1 MFENEI
7 INIGDKVKRIR
18 KMLGAT
24 QDEIAEG
31 LCTKNRI
38 SQIENNRK
46 KLNFNLAIGIAENF
60 NKIVRDKNMDI
71 SLFTAEE
78 LMKDEDSQA
87 NDIFSHNILVA
98 FENIKS
104 IDKFEEK
111 LNEAEDLIEK
121 YNIIDKSKIELYKL
135 AAEFYYYNHKYHKS
149 DEVCNK
155 GLKICFNSKN
165 FEEEVNFYIYKSRN
179 SITTVRYQ
187 ESLEQLEYAE
197 NLNNTLKKSNHLEMI
212 LYQKALTYKK
222 LDDYRNALRCFELLK
237 EKCEIKDVAMLLKV
251 KMVYANCLNESHIF
265 EQSKIEYIEIL
276 DIAMKMDNK
285 AFIIM
290 TYRNLSELYFNERDY
305 KTSAEYIK
313 KSLELNPSNEY
324 INENFYFAAKVL
336 KHLNEDTEPYLLK
349 ALDICEK
356 NDRENLD
363 LIEKI
368 IYELILIY
376 IQNECELQINIM
388 IKKIDELNIDYN
400 LSYPRLVEYYRYRNP
415 QKSVELNEKLIKK
428 NELDK
433 KII

>member
-1 MFENEI
+1 
-7 INIGDKVKRIR
+7 
-18 KMLGAT
+18 
-24 QDEIAEG
+24 
-31 LCTKNRI
+31 
-38 SQIENNRK
+38 
-46 KLNFNLAIGIAENF
+46 
-60 NKIVRDKNMDI
+60 
-71 SLFTAEE
+71 
-78 LMKDEDSQA
+78 
-87 NDIFSHNILVA
+87 
-98 FENIKS
+98 
-104 IDKFEEK
+104 
-111 LNEAEDLIEK
+111 
-121 YNIIDKSKIELYKL
+121 
-135 AAEFYYYNHKYHKS
+135 
-149 DEVCNK
+149 
-155 GLKICFNSKN
+155 
-165 FEEEVNFYIYKSRN
+165 
-179 SITTVRYQ
+179 
-187 ESLEQLEYAE
+187 
-197 NLNNTLKKSNHLEMI
+197 
-212 LYQKALTYKK
+212 
-222 LDDYRNALRCFELLK
+222 
-237 EKCEIKDVAMLLKV
+237 
-251 KMVYANCLNESHIF
+251 
-265 EQSKIEYIEIL
+265 
-276 DIAMKMDNK
+276 
-285 AFIIM
+285 M